1 MKQRIGFIGGTGS
14 YKPVTDS
21 QKRTI
26 RTPFG
31 DAIVYLTQL
40 GNKEIAF
47 IARHGIKHS
56 FPPHMVNY
64 RANIYALHQLGV
76 SKVITTS
83 AVGSLIKD
91 IPPGSFV
98 LPDQFIDFTKNRPNT
113 FFDGKFEVTLHS
125 GEKRSGVI
133 HIDLTNP
140 YCPDIHKLIQSVGNE
155 CAIDIYDKGVYVC
168 TEGPRF
174 ETPAE
179 INAFRILGGTLVG
192 MTSVTECILARELG
206 MCLSTICLVTN
217 FAAGMQDKISL
228 EEVYKEFEEKRMKL
242 KILIEKSLEQITY
255 TSDKCD
261 CK

>member
-14 YKPVTDS
+14 YKAVTDS

-26 RTPFG
+26 ETPFG
-31 DAIVYLTQL
+31 DAIVYLTQF
-40 GNKEIAF
+40 GNKDIAF
-47 IARHGIKHS
+47 IARHGINHS
-56 FPPHMVNY
+56 LPPHMVNY

-91 IPPGSFV
+91 TPPGSFI
-98 LPDQFIDFTKNRPNT
+98 LPDQFIDFTKSRPYT
-113 FFDGKFEVTLHS
+113 FFDGQFEITLHS
-125 GEKRSGVI
+125 GEKRSGVV

-140 YCPDIHKLIQSVGNE
+140 YCPDIRKVIESVGKENQ
-155 CAIDIYDKGVYVC
+155 IDIYNKGVYVC

-179 INAFRILGGTLVG
+179 INAYRILGATLVG

-206 MCLSTICLVTN
+206 MCLSTICLVSN
-217 FAAGMQDKISL
+217 FAAGMQDKITL
-228 EEVYKEFEEKRMKL
+228 KEVYNEFEANRMQLKMLVEKT
-242 KILIEKSLEQITY
+242 IEQITY

-261 CK
+261 C